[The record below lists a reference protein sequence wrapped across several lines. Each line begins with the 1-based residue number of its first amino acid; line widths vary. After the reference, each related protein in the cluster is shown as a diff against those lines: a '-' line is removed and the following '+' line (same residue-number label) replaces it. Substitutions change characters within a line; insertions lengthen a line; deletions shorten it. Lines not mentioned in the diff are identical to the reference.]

1 MQDEFDKFERAAQRL
16 DVIRYARAI
25 ALLSPL
31 KRHLLRLIPIF
42 LHYHAPKLPGYNG
55 PLTPSGIVDY
65 QFLAETTEACE
76 TLEIDLSNA
85 KTAARPLIEGIYS
98 MGSTASFGQ
107 NPQSDIDVWLIHS
120 DLLSKNECELLASKA
135 VLLTQWFAKFDL
147 EVNFYLVHPEQFIRE
162 QGEQAD
168 LYNCMGHEHSGSAQH
183 WLLLEE
189 FYRSQFRLAGR
200 PIAWWP
206 NAKKSPKLLTL
217 GDANTLPASEYFGA
231 SLWQLYKGVEKPH
244 KALLKVLL
252 LEAYASDYPNTQ
264 LVSERIWQH
273 TLKGDFSAANDAY
286 YLLYESIESY
296 LKKHGDNRRLE
307 ITRRCFYL
315 KCGVKLSRHDQA
327 VDWRYFK
334 MQKLVA
340 DWNWSESLLKTLD
353 HCENWHCGQL
363 QWFNEQLNELMLGSY
378 RTLLQFASTHRLSE
392 SLRISELGL
401 LTRKLHT
408 YFSEDAHQIMRLNP
422 LWSRS
427 ILEPHLSVIYSEQDK
442 SYYLYRCSPNPK
454 NFLEYSAVFHSKSK
468 AKLLVWASLNGVA
481 DSKTHWHEV
490 RQSKRKSTYLTHA
503 GNRLDGLIVHQSTKV
518 SKMALYQPWHFS
530 KLVFLLNFNSD
541 PTESWQG
548 QDIMVDYMNS
558 NVFSIGRRHLN
569 MVDSIDVISLN
580 SWGEWHCHHFEGEK
594 SILDALSFVTPGMK
608 RASATVSVEVISCS
622 SKLRS
627 QTERTV
633 QNLLYR
639 AVRLSRQAQSSTTLG
654 YALQVGRLRYG
665 LFFNN
670 RGMHY
675 ENLSDAKSFYQ
686 QLSQRK
692 LLELPR
698 PTLGDEP
705 FAKVPAVIQ
714 DYAAKGAI
722 QYFLRQREEGLDVFI
737 LDEKNELNHYVQE
750 GTDVDALVNK
760 LSHYHTFE
768 DPQLERDNFNLPQ
781 FFKLDRVKGELV
793 ALPFGVTQ
801 ESSEVD
807 F

>member
-1 MQDEFDKFERAAQRL
+1 MPHELGKFEHAAQRL
-16 DVIRYARAI
+16 DVIRFARAI

-31 KRHLLRLIPIF
+31 KRHLLRLIAVF
-42 LHYHAPKLPGYNG
+42 LHHNSSKLPGYNG
-55 PLTPSGIVDY
+55 PLTPCGVIDFELSY
-65 QFLAETTEACE
+65 ETQEACD
-76 TLEIDLSNA
+76 TLNIDIDA
-85 KTAARPLIEGIYS
+85 FTQVKKPQIEGIYS

-107 NPQSDIDVWLIHS
+107 NPQSDIDVWLVHS
-120 DLLSKNECELLASKA
+120 AELTQNECQLLADKTL
-135 VLLTQWFAKFDL
+135 LLTRWFAQFDF
-147 EVNFYLVHPEQFIRE
+147 EVNFYLVHPLQFIQERE
-162 QGEQAD
+162 PQTD
-168 LYNCMGHEHSGSAQH
+168 LYNCMGQEHSGSAQH

-189 FYRSQFRLAGR
+189 FYRSQFRLAGK

-206 NAKKSPKLLTL
+206 NAKSSASLLSL
-217 GDANTLPASEYFGA
+217 GDTNALPASEYFGA

-252 LEAYASDYPNTQ
+252 LEAYASEYPHTH
-264 LVSERIWQH
+264 LVSEHIWQH
-273 TLKGDFSAANDAY
+273 TLEGDFSAANDAY
-286 YLLYESIESY
+286 YLLYESIEAY
-296 LKKHGDNRRLE
+296 LLKRGDARRLE

-315 KCGVKLSRHDQA
+315 KCGVKLSQADQA

-340 DWNWSESLLKTLD
+340 DWHWSDSLLRTLD
-353 HCENWHCGQL
+353 NCENWHCGQL

-378 RTLLQFASTHRLSE
+378 RTLLQFASTHKLSE

-427 ILEPHLSVIYSEQDK
+427 ILEPNLSVIYSSTDQY
-442 SYYLYRCSPNPK
+442 YYLYRCSPNPR
-454 NFLEYSAVFHSKSK
+454 NFLEHSAVFHSKSK

-481 DSKTHWHEV
+481 NQQTRWHEI
-490 RQSKRKSTYLTHA
+490 RQSKRKSNYLTQA
-503 GNRLDGLIVHQSTKV
+503 ASRLDGLIVNESIRV
-518 SKMALYQPWHFS
+518 SKMALYQPWHFR

-541 PTESWQG
+541 PTESWSG

-558 NVFSIGRRHLN
+558 NVFSIGRGYLN

-580 SWGEWHCHHFEGEK
+580 SWGEWHCNHFEGEK

-608 RASATVSVEVISCS
+608 RASAEVSVDVISCS
-622 SKLRS
+622 LKLRS

-633 QNLLYR
+633 KDLLYR
-639 AVRLSRQAQSSTTLG
+639 AVRLSRQAQSSTTLAH
-654 YALQVGRLRYG
+654 ALQVGKVRYG

-698 PTLGDEP
+698 PSLGDEP
-705 FAKVPAVIQ
+705 FAKLPAVIQ

-722 QYFLRQREEGLDVFI
+722 QYFLRQRKQGLDVFI
-737 LDEKNELNHYVQE
+737 LDEANDLNHYVQE
-750 GTDVDALVNK
+750 GTDVNALVNK

-768 DPQLERDNFNLPQ
+768 DPQLTKENFNLPQ
-781 FFKLDRVKGELV
+781 FFKLDRIKGVLIAV
-793 ALPFGVTQ
+793 PFGVTH

>member
-1 MQDEFDKFERAAQRL
+1 MPQEIAKLEHAAQRL
-16 DVIRYARAI
+16 DVIRYARAV

-31 KRHLLRLIPIF
+31 KRHLLRLISVL
-42 LHYHAPKLPGYNG
+42 LHYHSPKLPGYNG
-55 PLTPSGIVDY
+55 PLTPSGVADY
-65 QFLAETTEACE
+65 VLGPDGLEACD
-76 TLEIDLSNA
+76 TLNIEITTTSSVND
-85 KTAARPLIEGIYS
+85 PLIEGVYS

-107 NPQSDIDVWLIHS
+107 NIQSDIDVWLVHS
-120 DLLSKNECELLASKA
+120 EQLTQNACELLVNKTQ
-135 VLLTQWFAKFDL
+135 LLTQWFALFDF
-147 EVNFYLVHPEQFIRE
+147 EVNFYLVHPKQFI
-162 QGEQAD
+162 QGRNDKSD

-189 FYRSQFRLAGR
+189 FYRSQFRLAGKS
-200 PIAWWP
+200 IAWWP
-206 NAKKSPKLLTL
+206 NADKSKSLLSL
-217 GDANTLPASEYFGA
+217 GDANALPASEYFGA

-252 LEAYASDYPNTQ
+252 LEAYASEYPHTQ

-273 TLKGDFSAANDAY
+273 TLEGDFSSANDAY

-296 LKKHGDNRRLE
+296 LLKRDDVRRLE

-315 KCGVKLSRHDQA
+315 KCGVKLSQHDQA

-340 DWNWSESLLKTLD
+340 DWNWSDSLLKTLD
-353 HCENWHCGQL
+353 NCENWHCGQL

-378 RTLLQFASTHRLSE
+378 RTLLQFASTHKLSE

-408 YFSEDAHQIMRLNP
+408 YFSEDAHQIMRLNS

-427 ILEPHLSVIYSEQDK
+427 ILEPHLSVIYSSQDK
-442 SYYLYRCSPNPK
+442 FYYLYRCSPNPR
-454 NFLEYSAVFHSKSK
+454 NFLEHSAVFHSKSK

-481 DSKTHWHEV
+481 NSQTRWHEI
-490 RQSKRKSTYLTHA
+490 RQSKRKSSYLTQA
-503 GNRLDGLIVHQSTKV
+503 ANRLDGLVVNESIKV
-518 SKMALYQPWHFS
+518 SKMALYQPWHFR

-541 PTESWQG
+541 PTESWSG

-558 NVFSIGRRHLN
+558 NVFSIGRNHLN

-580 SWGEWHCHHFEGEK
+580 SWGEWHCHHFEGKK

-608 RASATVSVEVISCS
+608 RAVEEVSVQVISCS
-622 SKLRS
+622 LKLRS

-633 QNLLYR
+633 QDLLYR

-654 YALQVGRLRYG
+654 YALQVGKLRYG

-705 FAKVPAVIQ
+705 FAKLPAVIQ

-722 QYFLRQREEGLDVFI
+722 QYFLRQRKQGLDVFI
-737 LDEKNELNHYVQE
+737 LDEGNELNHYVQE
-750 GTDVDALVNK
+750 GTDVNALVNK

-768 DPQLERDNFNLPQ
+768 DPQLTKDNFNLPQ
-781 FFKLDRVKGELV
+781 FFKLKRVKGELTAV
-793 ALPFGVTQ
+793 PFGVTH
-801 ESSEVD
+801 ESAEVD

>member
-1 MQDEFDKFERAAQRL
+1 MLEDIDKLRHAAERL
-16 DVIRYARAI
+16 NIIRHARAI

-31 KRHLLRLIPIF
+31 KRHLLRLIPAF
-42 LHYHAPKLPGYNG
+42 LHFHASKLPGYNG
-55 PLTPSGIVDY
+55 PLTPCGIVDY
-65 QFLAETTEACE
+65 HTDSETIDACE
-76 TLEIDLSNA
+76 TLEIDLS
-85 KTAARPLIEGIYS
+85 TAAISDIPLIEGIYS
-98 MGSTASFGQ
+98 MGSTSSFGQ
-107 NPQSDIDVWLIHS
+107 NPQSDIDVWLVHNEQ
-120 DLLSKNECELLASKA
+120 LSKDECELLANKA

-162 QGEQAD
+162 QGEQTD
-168 LYNCMGHEHSGSAQH
+168 LYNSMGQEHSGSAQH

-189 FYRSQFRLAGR
+189 FYRSQFRLAGK
-200 PIAWWP
+200 PIGWWP
-206 NAKKSPKLLTL
+206 NAAKSPKLLSL
-217 GDANTLPASEYFGA
+217 GDTNALPASEYFGA
-231 SLWQLYKGVEKPH
+231 SLWQLYKGVDKPH

-252 LEAYASDYPNTQ
+252 LEAYASEYPHTR
-264 LVSERIWQH
+264 LVSERIWQR
-273 TLKGDFSAANDAY
+273 TLAGDFSSSNDAY

-296 LKKHGDNRRLE
+296 LLGRGEGRRLE
-307 ITRRCFYL
+307 IARRCFYL
-315 KCGVKLSRHDQA
+315 KCGVKLSQNDQV
-327 VDWRYFK
+327 VDWRYYK
-334 MQKLVA
+334 MKKLVSN
-340 DWNWSESLLKTLD
+340 WNWSESLLKTLD
-353 HCENWHCGQL
+353 DCENWHCGQL

-408 YFSEDAHQIMRLNP
+408 YFSEDANQIMRLNS

-427 ILEPHLSVIYSEQDK
+427 ILEPYLSVIYSKQDEQ
-442 SYYLYRCSPNPK
+442 YYLYRCSPEPR
-454 NFLEYSAVFHSKSK
+454 NFLEHSAVFHSKSK

-481 DSKTHWHEV
+481 NDKTRWYEV
-490 RQSKRKSTYLTHA
+490 RQSKRKSIYLTRA
-503 GNRLDGLIVHQSTKV
+503 ANRLDGLVLHESTKV
-518 SKMALYQPWHFS
+518 SKMALYQPWHFR

-541 PTESWQG
+541 PTESWSG

-558 NVFSIGRRHLN
+558 NVFSIGRRHQN

-594 SILDALSFVTPGMK
+594 SILDTLSFVTPGMK
-608 RASATVSVEVISCS
+608 RASAEVSVEVISCS

-633 QNLLYR
+633 HDLLSR
-639 AVRLSRQAQSSTTLG
+639 AVRLSRKAQTSATLG
-654 YALQVGRLRYG
+654 YALQVGKLRYG

-698 PTLGDEP
+698 PSLGDEP
-705 FAKVPAVIQ
+705 FAKLPAVIQ
-714 DYAAKGAI
+714 DYAAKGAV
-722 QYFLRQREEGLDVFI
+722 QYFLRQRKQGLDVFI
-737 LDEKNELNHYVQE
+737 LDEMNELNHYVQE
-750 GTDVDALVNK
+750 GTDVNALVNQ

-768 DPQLERDNFNLPQ
+768 DPLLTKENFNLPQ
-781 FFKLDRVKGELV
+781 FFKLDRVKGVLTAV
-793 ALPFGVTQ
+793 PFGVTL
-801 ESSEVD
+801 EASEVD

>member
-1 MQDEFDKFERAAQRL
+1 MPEELDKLEQAAHRL

-31 KRHLLRLIPIF
+31 KRYLLRLIPVFI
-42 LHYHAPKLPGYNG
+42 HYHMPKLPGYNG
-55 PLTPSGIVDY
+55 PLTPCGVVDY
-65 QFLAETTEACE
+65 EPVPETIEACD
-76 TLEIDLSNA
+76 TLNIDFSKLTSVSA
-85 KTAARPLIEGIYS
+85 PLIEGIYS

-107 NPQSDIDVWLIHS
+107 NPQSDIDVWLVHS
-120 DLLSKNECELLASKA
+120 AQLTKGACELLANKV
-135 VLLTQWFAKFDL
+135 VLLTQWFAQFDL
-147 EVNFYLVHPEQFIRE
+147 EVNFYLVHPEQFVRE
-162 QGEQAD
+162 QGEQTD
-168 LYNCMGHEHSGSAQH
+168 FYNCMGQEHSGSAQH

-189 FYRSQFRLAGR
+189 FYRSQFRLAGK

-206 NAKKSPKLLTL
+206 NATITPRLLSL
-217 GDANTLPASEYFGA
+217 GDPVSLPASEYFGA

-252 LEAYASDYPNTQ
+252 LEAYASEYPNTQ

-273 TLKGDFSAANDAY
+273 TLEGDFSSANDAY
-286 YLLYESIESY
+286 YLLYEAIESY
-296 LKKHGDNRRLE
+296 LLKRGERRRLE
-307 ITRRCFYL
+307 LTRRCFYL
-315 KCGVKLSRHDQA
+315 KCGVKLSMDDQPI
-327 VDWRYFK
+327 DWRYFK

-353 HCENWHCGQL
+353 DCENWHCGQL
-363 QWFNEQLNELMLGSY
+363 QWFNEQLKELMLGSY
-378 RTLLQFASTHRLSE
+378 RTLLQFASTQKLSE

-408 YFSEDAHQIMRLNP
+408 YFSEDIHQIMRLNS
-422 LWSRS
+422 LWSKS
-427 ILEPHLSVIYSEQDK
+427 ILEPCLSIIYSTQDR
-442 SYYLYRCSPNPK
+442 SYYLYRCPPNPK
-454 NFLEYSAVFHSKSK
+454 NFLEHSAVFHSKSK
-468 AKLLVWASLNGVA
+468 AKLLVWASLNGIA
-481 DSKTHWHEV
+481 DIKTRWYEV
-490 RQSKRKSTYLTHA
+490 RQSKRKSLYLTQA
-503 GNRLDGLIVHQSTKV
+503 ANRLDGLVSNTFTKV
-518 SKMALYQPWHFS
+518 SKMALYQPWHFR

-541 PTESWQG
+541 PTESWSG
-548 QDIMVDYMNS
+548 QDIMADYMNS
-558 NVFSIGRRHLN
+558 NVFSIGRSHRN

-608 RASATVSVEVISCS
+608 RASAEVSVQVISCS
-622 SKLRS
+622 LKLRS

-633 QNLLYR
+633 KDLLYR

-654 YALQVGRLRYG
+654 YALQVGKLRYG

-705 FAKVPAVIQ
+705 FAKLPAVIQ

-722 QYFLRQREEGLDVFI
+722 QYFLRQRKQGLDVFI
-737 LDEKNELNHYVQE
+737 LDEANELNHYVQQ
-750 GTDVDALVNK
+750 GTDVNSLVNK

-768 DPQLERDNFNLPQ
+768 DPQLTKENFNLPQ
-781 FFKLDRVKGELV
+781 FFKLKRVKGELTAV
-793 ALPFGVTQ
+793 PFGVTH

>member
-1 MQDEFDKFERAAQRL
+1 MQQELDHFERAAQRL
-16 DVIRYARAI
+16 DTIRYARAI

-31 KRHLLRLIPIF
+31 KRYLLRLIPVF
-42 LHYHAPKLPGYNG
+42 LHHHAPKLPGYNG
-55 PLTPSGIVDY
+55 PLTPCGIVDY
-65 QFLAETTEACE
+65 QYVAETTEACD
-76 TLEIDLSNA
+76 TLQIDIPKTTNESN
-85 KTAARPLIEGIYS
+85 PLIEGVYS

-107 NPQSDIDVWLIHS
+107 NPQSDIDVWLVHS
-120 DLLSKNECELLASKA
+120 EQLDKSACERLANKVVLLSE
-135 VLLTQWFAKFDL
+135 WFAKFDF

-162 QGEQAD
+162 PGEQTD
-168 LYNCMGHEHSGSAQH
+168 FYNCMGQEHSGSAQH

-189 FYRSQFRLAGR
+189 FYRSQFRLAGK

-206 NAKKSPKLLTL
+206 NANLSPRLLSL
-217 GDANTLPASEYFGA
+217 GDANALPASEYFGA

-252 LEAYASDYPNTQ
+252 LEAYASEYPHTH

-273 TLKGDFSAANDAY
+273 TLAGDFSSANDAY
-286 YLLYESIESY
+286 YLLYEAIESY
-296 LKKHGDNRRLE
+296 LLKRGDGRRLE

-315 KCGVKLSRHDQA
+315 KCGVKLSRSDQA

-334 MQKLVA
+334 MKKLVA
-340 DWNWSESLLKTLD
+340 DWNWSASLLKTLD
-353 HCENWHCGQL
+353 DCENWHCGQL
-363 QWFNEQLNELMLGSY
+363 QWFNKQLNELMLGSY
-378 RTLLQFASTHRLSE
+378 QTLLQFAATHRVSE
-392 SLRISELGL
+392 GLRISELGL

-408 YFSEDAHQIMRLNP
+408 YFSEDAHQIMRLNS

-442 SYYLYRCSPNPK
+442 YYYLYRCSANPR
-454 NFLEYSAVFHSKSK
+454 NFLEHSAVFHSKSK
-468 AKLLVWASLNGVA
+468 AKLLVWANLNGVA
-481 DSKTHWHEV
+481 NNKTRWYEI
-490 RQSKRKSTYLTHA
+490 RQSKRKSIYLTQA
-503 GNRLDGLIVHQSTKV
+503 ANRLDGLVTHESTKV
-518 SKMALYQPWHFS
+518 SKMALYQPWHFR

-541 PTESWQG
+541 PTESWSG

-580 SWGEWHCHHFEGEK
+580 SWGEWHCHHFEGEH

-608 RASATVSVEVISCS
+608 RAAQTVAVEVISCS
-622 SKLRS
+622 IKLRS

-639 AVRLSRQAQSSTTLG
+639 SVRLSCQAQSSTTLS
-654 YALQVGRLRYG
+654 YALQVGKIRYG
-665 LFFNN
+665 LFYNN

-722 QYFLRQREEGLDVFI
+722 QYFLRQREQGLDVFI
-737 LDEKNELNHYVQE
+737 LDEMNELNHYVQD
-750 GTDVDALVNK
+750 GTDITALVNK
-760 LSHYHTFE
+760 LSHYHTFD
-768 DPQLERDNFNLPQ
+768 DPQLKKEHFNLPQ
-781 FFKLDRVKGELV
+781 FFKLERAKGELIAV
-793 ALPFGVTQ
+793 PFGVTF
-801 ESSEVD
+801 EASEVD

>member
-1 MQDEFDKFERAAQRL
+1 MPEELVRLEHAAKRL

-31 KRHLLRLIPIF
+31 KRHLLRLIPF
-42 LHYHAPKLPGYNG
+42 LLHSHLPKLPGYNG
-55 PLTPSGIVDY
+55 PLTPRGIANY
-65 QFLAETTEACE
+65 QPDSDTEEACE
-76 TLEIDLSNA
+76 TLNLDI
-85 KTAARPLIEGIYS
+85 AATNNSKRPQIEGVYS

-135 VLLTQWFAKFDL
+135 ALLTQWFAKFDL

-189 FYRSQFRLAGR
+189 FYRSQFRLAGK

-206 NAKKSPKLLTL
+206 NAKVSPQLLSL

-252 LEAYASDYPNTQ
+252 LEAYASDYPHTQ

-273 TLKGDFSAANDAY
+273 TLEGDFSAANDAY
-286 YLLYESIESY
+286 YLLYESIECY
-296 LKKHGDNRRLE
+296 LKKRGDGRRLE

-327 VDWRYFK
+327 IDWRYFK

-353 HCENWHCGQL
+353 NCENWHCGQL

-378 RTLLQFASTHRLSE
+378 QTLLQFASIHRLSE

-422 LWSRS
+422 LWSHS
-427 ILEPHLSVIYSEQDK
+427 ILETHLSVIYSEQDK
-442 SYYLYRCSPNPK
+442 QYYLYRCSPNPR
-454 NFLEYSAVFHSKSK
+454 NFLEHSAVFHSKSK

-481 DSKTHWHEV
+481 DSKTQWHEV
-490 RQSKRKSTYLTHA
+490 RQSKRKSTYLTQAAH
-503 GNRLDGLIVHQSTKV
+503 RLDGLIVNQSTKV

-558 NVFSIGRRHLN
+558 NVFSIGRQHLN

-608 RASATVSVEVISCS
+608 RASAPVSVEVISCS

-705 FAKVPAVIQ
+705 FAKVPSVIQ

-737 LDEKNELNHYVQE
+737 LDEMNELNHYVQE
-750 GTDVDALVNK
+750 GTDVNALVNK

-768 DPQLERDNFNLPQ
+768 DPQLAKEHFNLPQ
-781 FFKLDRVKGELV
+781 FFKLDRVKGELLAV
-793 ALPFGVTQ
+793 PFGVTL